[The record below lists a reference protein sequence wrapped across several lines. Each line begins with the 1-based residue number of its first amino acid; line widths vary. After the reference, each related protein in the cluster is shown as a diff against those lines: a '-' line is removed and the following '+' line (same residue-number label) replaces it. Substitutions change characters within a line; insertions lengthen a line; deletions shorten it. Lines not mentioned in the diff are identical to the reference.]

1 MHRRVREGRV
11 IVYLHGFTGSPR
23 SWDEVG
29 LPGLAEPLLGHAP
42 SLVRTGTFGDEIA
55 RLQMLIAPRAP
66 VHIVGYSL
74 GARMALGL
82 VAAAPRLFSRAT
94 LIGVHPGLREADE
107 RAERIAADERWA
119 RMLEIEGIEPFVH
132 AWEAQPLFAT
142 QSAEQRGR
150 RRRQRLAH
158 DPVGLAA
165 ALRGLGLGHMP
176 DLWPALSALSLPVT
190 YVAGEHDPKFR
201 ALAMRAAALTPR
213 ASVSIV
219 AGAGH
224 DVVLE
229 QPRAVA
235 AALLEEP
242 T

>member
-29 LPGLAEPLLGHAP
+29 LPGVAEPLLGHAP
-42 SLVRTGTFGDEIA
+42 PLVRAGTFGDEIA
-55 RLQMLIAPRAP
+55 RLQTIIAPRAP

-74 GARMALGL
+74 GARVALGL
-82 VAAAPRLFSRAT
+82 LAAAPRLFSRAT
-94 LIGVHPGLREADE
+94 LIGVHPGLREADG

-119 RMLEIEGIEPFVH
+119 RMLETEGIEPFVD

-142 QSAEQRGR
+142 QSADQRER

-176 DLWPALSALSLPVT
+176 DLWPALPALSLPVT